1 MLDIILKLI
10 DLAEAG
16 AFTVE
21 RANEVRR
28 LIQEMQTE
36 GRDPTQ
42 AEWEALWSR
51 IDSNSA
57 RLDAA
62 DKRLNP

>member
-21 RANEVRR
+21 RANEIRGF
-28 LIQEMQTE
+28 IQDMQNE
-36 GRDPTQ
+36 DRDPTP

-51 IDSNSA
+51 IDSNSE